1 MAHPFASH
9 REQVTS
15 KKRVGHVMKGGK
27 QPHSDVV
34 ADKKLFSD
42 LMAKHEAKEAGIAHG
57 KSKGRLDKYA
67 RGGRTKAKEGTRI
80 NIVNVAPSDKSPP
93 DAGAAP
99 GGPPPMAPPPPPAP
113 PPMMA
118 GPGMPPGLPPGG
130 PMGGPPGLRPPGLM
144 KRGGRIKL
152 ARGGK
157 LGMTAGA
164 ETGKGR
170 LQKSKKY
177 NARKG

>member
-1 MAHPFASH
+1 MAHPFAAH
-9 REQVTS
+9 RAQVTS
-15 KKRVGHVMKGGK
+15 KKRVGQVLKSGG
-27 QPHSDVV
+27 QPHSDMA

-80 NIVNVAPSDKSPP
+80 NIVNVAPSDKSP
-93 DAGAAP
+93 DAGATP
-99 GGPPPMAPPPPPAP
+99 GGPMPIPPPPPR
-113 PPMMA
+113 PPMG
-118 GPGMPPGLPPGG
+118 GPGMPPGLPPPGG
-130 PMGGPPGLRPPGLM
+130 PMGGPPGLM
-144 KRGGRIKL
+144 KRGGRIKKY

-170 LQKSKKY
+170 LQKAKKY
-177 NARKG
+177 DARKG

>member
-1 MAHPFASH
+1 MAHPFAAH
-9 REQVTS
+9 RAQVTS
-15 KKRVGHVMKGGK
+15 KKRVGQLLKSGG
-27 QPHSDVV
+27 QPHSDVA
-34 ADKKLFSD
+34 ADKKLFSNH
-42 LMAKHEAKEAGIAHG
+42 MAKHEASELHAEG
-57 KSKGRLDKYA
+57 KKSGGRLHKYA

-93 DAGAAP
+93 TDGAAP
-99 GGPPPMAPPPPPAP
+99 GGPMPMPPPPPPGP
-113 PPMMA
+113 PMA

-130 PMGGPPGLRPPGLM
+130 PMGGPPGLKPPGLM
-144 KRGGRIKL
+144 KRGGRIKKY

-170 LQKSKKY
+170 LQKVKIQKK
-177 NARKG
+177 R